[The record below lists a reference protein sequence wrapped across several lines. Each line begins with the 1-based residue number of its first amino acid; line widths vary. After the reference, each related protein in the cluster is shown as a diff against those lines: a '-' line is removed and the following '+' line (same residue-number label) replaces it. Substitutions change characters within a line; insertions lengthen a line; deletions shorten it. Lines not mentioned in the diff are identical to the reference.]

1 MPKLTEMQSKSAK
14 PAETGSRLT
23 DERGL
28 FLYITPK
35 GNKILRV
42 RLRSLPSARATVE
55 GNMQRKKKTATHE
68 GRRINIRLKTPC
80 ASGSIRAA

>member
-1 MPKLTEMQSKSAK
+1 MWVMLPFSPRKVTPMPKLTEMQSKSAK

-42 RLRSLPSARATVE
+42 RLRKDGKDTAITLGKYPELRLSDARV
-55 GNMQRKKKTATHE
+55 QFH
-68 GRRINIRLKTPC
+68 L
-80 ASGSIRAA
+80 

>member
-1 MPKLTEMQSKSAK
+1 MWVMLPFSPRKVTPMPKLTEMQSKSAK

-55 GNMQRKKKTATHE
+55 GNMQRKKT
-68 GRRINIRLKTPC
+68 GD
-80 ASGSIRAA
+80 S